1 MVTKDAVEE
10 ILNKNVRPRLAMD
23 GGDIEVVDVKE
34 NKVYVKLTGAC
45 GGCPGAAMTLYYLVR
60 QTLQDELPEV
70 EDVLSM

>member
-45 GGCPGAAMTLYYLVR
+45 GGCPDAAMTLYYLVR